1 MTLSDLQAVA
11 RQLADNKSRR
21 SVVAWSVYDADN
33 CAGLWHSELGLSR
46 GSMLKQNYFKE
57 Y

>member
-57 Y
+57 F